1 MTIDSE
7 KITLEDKESRLH
19 KMLQGLKK
27 PALAFSGGV
36 DSSLLLA
43 ACAQAG
49 VQVVAIMADTPVVP
63 QFEKD
68 DAQRVA
74 AETGMQLVT
83 IALNPLTL
91 PEFAANV
98 EGRCYYCKKLIFTA
112 IKAKSV
118 ELGCGCLLDGTNVDD
133 TGDYR
138 PGRRATAELGVIS
151 PLLECGFTKADVRAL
166 AAKYKLSVADKPAYA
181 CLASRIAYGESIT
194 LEKLKMVER
203 AEDALRQMGL
213 HDLRVRCHGRL
224 ARIEVGS
231 GQIAAAAGELRTA
244 IVVAVKN
251 AGFNYVTLDLE
262 GFRSGSMNVGIAKK

>member
-1 MTIDSE
+1 MTIDRA
-7 KITLEDKESRLH
+7 KLTLAEKESRLH

-49 VQVVAIMADTPVVP
+49 VQAVAIMADTPVVP
-63 QFEKD
+63 QFEKN
-68 DAQRVA
+68 DAQKVA

-83 IALNPLTL
+83 IPLNPLTL

-98 EGRCYYCKKLIFTA
+98 ENRCYYCKKLIFAA
-112 IKAKSV
+112 IKEKAA
-118 ELGCGCLLDGTNVDD
+118 ELSCGCLLDGTNVDD

-194 LEKLKMVER
+194 PEKLKMVER